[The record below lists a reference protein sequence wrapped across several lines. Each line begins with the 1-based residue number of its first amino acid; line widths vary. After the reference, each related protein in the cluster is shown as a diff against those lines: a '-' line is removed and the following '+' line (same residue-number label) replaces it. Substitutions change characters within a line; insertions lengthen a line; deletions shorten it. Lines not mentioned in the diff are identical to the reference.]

1 MKKET
6 FIVEGLHCASCVSRV
21 EEKLKSLKGVKSANV
36 NLASG
41 TALVEYDENLI
52 NPSEMKS
59 SVDSLGY
66 IFKIIKTKSVVVK
79 VGGLHCA
86 SCVAKL
92 ENSLKTHKGILE
104 ANVNLATNKAFITFD
119 GSIIDERKI
128 KDIISSTGYEPLDY
142 IDVDAE
148 KIELAKKKNNFIFS
162 AIFSLPLLIITMA
175 DHFNIFRFFENNKL
189 YALIQLI
196 LATPVLFFGREF
208 YINGIKTLVK
218 SKTSTMDT
226 LVALGTGTA
235 YLYSFYETI
244 VIFTDG
250 HAMASHLYYETSAVL
265 ITFILLGRYL
275 EAIAKGKTSS
285 AIKKLIKLLPS
296 TAIVIKNGKEVEVS
310 INELAVGDL
319 IVVKSGQRIP
329 VDGVVVEG
337 YSSVDESMITGESIP
352 VEKKMGDSVIGGTL
366 NTTGSIVFKASSV
379 GSNTMLSQ
387 IIRLVEEAQ
396 GSKAPIQKLVDK
408 ISAIFVPTVFVIAL
422 ISFAIWKL
430 SGFDTYVSAK
440 AFISVLI
447 IACPCSLGLATPT
460 AIIVGTGL
468 GAERGILFKNAE
480 ILEKLSHVNM
490 IVLDKT
496 GTLTYGRPEVID
508 INTFNCDEKDFLRYL
523 ASIER
528 LSFHPLADSILRKYN
543 SNDFYEVVDFVNIPG
558 KGIKGQVNSKILY
571 AGTPDFLMEMGFD
584 IDRSFFTKYYVEGN
598 SIVCLGIDCENK
610 KNFAGFAVIADIV
623 KEDAIEFIKAI
634 SYQNIELYMLSGDNE
649 KVAESVAKKLNISK
663 FKGQVLPEEKQIVVK
678 QLKES
683 GKIVAMVGDGINDA
697 PALAAADVGIAFG
710 SGTDIAIE
718 TSDVVLVKPD
728 LMNIVRAI
736 NLSRLTRRKIRE
748 NLFWAFIYNSIGIPV
763 AAGILYPFFKITL
776 NPIFAGI
783 AMAMSSVS
791 VVTNSLLMKRKFE

>member
-1 MKKET
+1 M
-6 FIVEGLHCASCVSRV
+6 
-21 EEKLKSLKGVKSANV
+21 
-36 NLASG
+36 
-41 TALVEYDENLI
+41 
-52 NPSEMKS
+52 
-59 SVDSLGY
+59 
-66 IFKIIKTKSVVVK
+66 
-79 VGGLHCA
+79 
-86 SCVAKL
+86 
-92 ENSLKTHKGILE
+92 
-104 ANVNLATNKAFITFD
+104 
-119 GSIIDERKI
+119 
-128 KDIISSTGYEPLDY
+128 
-142 IDVDAE
+142 
-148 KIELAKKKNNFIFS
+148 
-162 AIFSLPLLIITMA
+162 
-175 DHFNIFRFFENNKL
+175 
-189 YALIQLI
+189 
-196 LATPVLFFGREF
+196 
-208 YINGIKTLVK
+208 
-218 SKTSTMDT
+218 
-226 LVALGTGTA
+226 
-235 YLYSFYETI
+235 
-244 VIFTDG
+244 
-250 HAMASHLYYETSAVL
+250 
-265 ITFILLGRYL
+265 
-275 EAIAKGKTSS
+275 
-285 AIKKLIKLLPS
+285 
-296 TAIVIKNGKEVEVS
+296 
-310 INELAVGDL
+310 AVGDL

-528 LSFHPLADSILRKYN
+528 LSSHPLADSILRKYN

-610 KNFAGFAVIADIV
+610 KKFCWFR
-623 KEDAIEFIKAI
+623 
-634 SYQNIELYMLSGDNE
+634 SYC
-649 KVAESVAKKLNISK
+649 
-663 FKGQVLPEEKQIVVK
+663 
-678 QLKES
+678 
-683 GKIVAMVGDGINDA
+683 
-697 PALAAADVGIAFG
+697 
-710 SGTDIAIE
+710 
-718 TSDVVLVKPD
+718 
-728 LMNIVRAI
+728 
-736 NLSRLTRRKIRE
+736 
-748 NLFWAFIYNSIGIPV
+748 
-763 AAGILYPFFKITL
+763 
-776 NPIFAGI
+776 
-783 AMAMSSVS
+783 
-791 VVTNSLLMKRKFE
+791 

>member
-36 NLASG
+36 NLANG

-52 NPSEMKS
+52 NPSVMKNS
-59 SVDSLGY
+59 IDSLGY
-66 IFKIIKTKSVVVK
+66 VFKIIKTKSVVVK

-92 ENSLKTHKGILE
+92 ENSLKAHKGILE

-128 KDIISSTGYEPLDY
+128 KDIISNTGYEPLDY
-142 IDVDAE
+142 IDVDADV
-148 KIELAKKKNNFIFS
+148 IELAKKKKNFIFS

-175 DHFNIFRFFENNKL
+175 DHFNIFHFFENDKL

-196 LATPVLFFGREF
+196 FATPVLFFGKEF

-235 YLYSFYETI
+235 YIYSFYETI
-244 VIFTDG
+244 GIFTYGD
-250 HAMASHLYYETSAVL
+250 AMASHLYYETSAVL

-275 EAIAKGKTSS
+275 ESIAKGKTSS

-296 TAIVIKNGKEVEVS
+296 TATIVKNGKEIEVS
-310 INELAVGDL
+310 INELMVGDL

-329 VDGVVVEG
+329 VDGIVIEG

-352 VEKKMGDSVIGGTL
+352 VEKKAGDSVIGGTM
-366 NTTGSIVFKASSV
+366 NTTGSIIFKASSV

-408 ISAIFVPTVFVIAL
+408 ISSIFVPTVFVIAL
-422 ISFAIWKL
+422 ISFVIWKL

-480 ILEKLSHVNM
+480 VLDKLSQVNV

-496 GTLTYGRPEVID
+496 GTLTYGRPEVIE
-508 INTFNCDEKDFLRYL
+508 IKTFDYSEEDFLKII
-523 ASIER
+523 ASLER
-528 LSFHPLADSILRKYN
+528 LSSHPLADSILKKYG
-543 SNDFYEVVDFVNIPG
+543 SNNFYDILDFENIPG
-558 KGIKGQVNSKILY
+558 KGIKGKTHDMLLY
-571 AGTPDFLMEMGFD
+571 SGTPDFLIEMGFD
-584 IDRSFFTKYYVEGN
+584 IDKSIFSRYYSEGN
-598 SIVCLGIDCENK
+598 SVVCLGIEDENK

-623 KEDAIEFIKAI
+623 KEDAADFVKTI
-634 SYQNIELYMLSGDNE
+634 YNQNIELYMLSGDNE
-649 KVAESVAKKLNISK
+649 KVAESVARKLTISK
-663 FKGQVLPEEKQIVVK
+663 FKGQVLPEEKQIIVK

-683 GKIVAMVGDGINDA
+683 NQIVAMVGDGINDA

-736 NLSRLTRRKIRE
+736 DLSRLTKRKIRE
-748 NLFWAFIYNSIGIPV
+748 NLFWAFIYNSFGIPI

-783 AMAMSSVS
+783 AMAMSSLS
-791 VVTNSLLMKRKFE
+791 VVTNSLLMKRNFK